1 MTTAFNSAAR
11 AWRAD
16 WRLTLGVLAAIS
28 LGYLGANTMPL
39 WLGPVIDGFGLGSQ
53 QAGLLGSAELFAA
66 ALALI
71 VVAPL
76 VAGIP
81 RRRLAFAAGT
91 LVLLG
96 YWLSA
101 EVETYAGLVGVRV
114 LTGFCAGIVLA
125 TGNASAAGGRDP
137 DRIFAAVA
145 LIAGVIGSGVLAGLG
160 YAAAAGGYSGVF
172 LTLAFVCAI
181 AIPLLVW
188 LPALPDTLP
197 RRVTPRTAPHLG
209 LAPLA
214 LLGALFVLNLAGQ
227 GIWAFT
233 ERIGVG
239 IGLGTERIALWLAAA
254 NAIGLISAGA
264 AMWLGTR
271 LGRTLPICLG
281 LTLNGLS
288 QWVLVHAGSENL
300 YALSQVGMGLAFYLW
315 TPFAM
320 GIAAALDHQG
330 RWTVA
335 AGGTVMLG
343 VALGPWVAGAAL
355 EQLGSAGMSALVV
368 GSTVCGLALLGP
380 VSLALDR
387 APGPPGVPGPLDPSG
402 SPGPSRSQDSEG
414 DR

>member
-1 MTTAFNSAAR
+1 MSTAFRSAAR

-145 LIAGVIGSGVLAGLG
+145 LIAGVIGSGVLQRPYRT
-160 YAAAAGGYSGVF
+160 YA
-172 LTLAFVCAI
+172 
-181 AIPLLVW
+181 
-188 LPALPDTLP
+188 
-197 RRVTPRTAPHLG
+197 
-209 LAPLA
+209 
-214 LLGALFVLNLAGQ
+214 
-227 GIWAFT
+227 
-233 ERIGVG
+233 
-239 IGLGTERIALWLAAA
+239 
-254 NAIGLISAGA
+254 
-264 AMWLGTR
+264 
-271 LGRTLPICLG
+271 
-281 LTLNGLS
+281 
-288 QWVLVHAGSENL
+288 
-300 YALSQVGMGLAFYLW
+300 
-315 TPFAM
+315 
-320 GIAAALDHQG
+320 
-330 RWTVA
+330 
-335 AGGTVMLG
+335 
-343 VALGPWVAGAAL
+343 
-355 EQLGSAGMSALVV
+355 
-368 GSTVCGLALLGP
+368 
-380 VSLALDR
+380 
-387 APGPPGVPGPLDPSG
+387 
-402 SPGPSRSQDSEG
+402 SR
-414 DR
+414 